1 MKKLK
6 VLLSLLL
13 VFLLLVGCT
22 QDSTPAED
30 ATDADTTQTDT
41 TDDTASDSETEVVLR
56 RAYSAPHGTRSFA
69 RVAVVM
75 NGDVI
80 VAANIEEFQYGGVDA
95 ENEFL
100 PNSDLGFGEGS
111 VDAKL
116 YSKRVNDDLYSQ
128 NMAERG
134 EATMK
139 LVEGYKAIEDYAKGK
154 TVADLEAL
162 LADSTAGELIDDI
175 SSSTLVD
182 TYGYVQA
189 IIDAAKNTDMES
201 KGVAKGN
208 VEDIQIG
215 FIQHAAHGERA
226 VADTVVAVLD
236 GVIVAA
242 NIDEFQYLSGDTN
255 TGVPN
260 SDDAFGENYAEGGVL
275 ASKRVNNE
283 SYSANMEE
291 RGEATMQLV
300 EGYRAIEDHTVGMT
314 AQEVNDLVNANTAG
328 ELVDDI
334 SSSTLVDT
342 VGYLESIALAA
353 ENLQ

>member
-22 QDSTPAED
+22 QDTTPAED
-30 ATDADTTQTDT
+30 TTDDSTTETDT
-41 TDDTASDSETEVVLR
+41 TDSETEVVLR
-56 RAYSAPHGTRSFA
+56 RAYAAPHGNRSFA

-116 YSKRVNDDLYSQ
+116 YSKRVNNDLYSQ

-154 TVADLEAL
+154 TAADLEAL
-162 LADSTAGELIDDI
+162 LADSTEGELIDDI

-242 NIDEFQYLSGDTN
+242 NIDEFQYMGADGN

-283 SYSANMEE
+283 TYSGNMAE

-314 AQEVNDLVNANTAG
+314 AQEVKDLVSANTAG